1 MARWLLHACTKLS
14 CWQVTEASEDLGSTQ
29 VGLMPGLVWCGSKVA
44 PIQWARHTHLHNLT
58 PRTARPEQS
67 QVDQD
72 NIEHCMAAS
81 SIGSCLW
88 QWLRQAKVK
97 REGGGPP
104 YQASAGWSQVDVN
117 SKMHPAGLWR
127 WIGAHSDLCIHRPS
141 PSAWH
146 SIAWP
151 GLAKQSEA
159 KLRLYV

>member
-97 REGGGPP
+97 REE
-104 YQASAGWSQVDVN
+104 ADRRT
-117 SKMHPAGLWR
+117 KPAPAEVKSMSILRCTRLGCGVGLER
-127 WIGAHSDLCIHRPS
+127 ILTCAFIVPLLPHG
-141 PSAWH
+141 
-146 SIAWP
+146 IA
-151 GLAKQSEA
+151 
-159 KLRLYV
+159 